1 MTYAYYTYE
10 KEWYNMGIL
19 EEIEKVISRM
29 RQELYEIIDNKEN
42 LLDID
47 VINASQKLDSM
58 LNIYNELL
66 KNK

>member
-1 MTYAYYTYE
+1 
-10 KEWYNMGIL
+10 MGIL